1 MTKKLSELFNL
12 PGQESIPETT
22 VDAQTALELTQVQ
35 QQTLDLVDEAID
47 KIDAAL
53 PGVRGLDSS
62 DQELDDLAE
71 LAKKSAQDLMDLG
84 LAMEARFSGAVLQTA
99 GTMLGHAITAKQAK
113 IDKKLRTIDLQLK
126 KMRLDHQISKDT
138 KGENGEEPIETQ
150 GQLVD
155 RNTLLAEILK
165 GSK

>member
-12 PGQESIPETT
+12 PNQETIPETT
-22 VDAQTALELTQVQ
+22 LEAQTALELTQEQ
-35 QQTLDLVDEAID
+35 QQTLDFVDQAID

-53 PGVRGLDSS
+53 PGVKGLETS
-62 DQELDDLAE
+62 DQELDDLAD

-99 GTMLGHAITAKQAK
+99 GTMLGHAIAAKQAK
-113 IDKKLRTIDLQLK
+113 IDKKLRIVDLQLK
-126 KMRLDHQISKDT
+126 KMRLDHQKAKDSKGDASDD
-138 KGENGEEPIETQ
+138 PIETQ

-165 GSK
+165 SSK

>member
-12 PGQESIPETT
+12 PNQEAIPETT
-22 VDAQTALELTQVQ
+22 VDAQSALELTEQ
-35 QQTLDLVDEAID
+35 QRETISLVDEAID

-53 PGVRGLDSS
+53 PGVRGLDTS
-62 DQELDDLAE
+62 DSELDDLAE

-99 GTMLGHAITAKQAK
+99 GTMLGHAIAAKQAK
-113 IDKKLRTIDLQLK
+113 IDKKLRTVDLQLK
-126 KMRLDHQISKDT
+126 KMRLDHQIAKDS
-138 KGENGEEPIETQ
+138 KGEITDDPIETQ

-165 GSK
+165 SSK

>member
-12 PGQESIPETT
+12 PEVESIPETIM
-22 VDAQTALELTQVQ
+22 DSQTAIELTEQ
-35 QQTLDLVDEAID
+35 QRQTISLADQALD

-113 IDKKLRTIDLQLK
+113 IDKKLRTVDLQLK
-126 KMRLDHQISKDT
+126 KLRLDHQISKDA
-138 KGENGEEPIETQ
+138 KGEIGEEPIETQ
-150 GQLVD
+150 GQLID

-165 GSK
+165 SSK

>member
-12 PGQESIPETT
+12 PEVEAVPETT
-22 VDAQTALELTQVQ
+22 LDTQSALDLTQQ
-35 QQTLDLVDEAID
+35 QQETIALVDQAID

-71 LAKKSAQDLMDLG
+71 LAKQSAKDLMDLG

-99 GTMLGHAITAKQAK
+99 GTMLGHAIAAKQAK
-113 IDKKLRTIDLQLK
+113 IDKKLRTVDLQLK
-126 KMRLDHQISKDT
+126 KMRLDHQIAKDAR
-138 KGENGEEPIETQ
+138 GEAGEEPIEAQ
-150 GQLVD
+150 GQLLD
-155 RNTLLAEILK
+155 RNALLAEILK
-165 GSK
+165 SSK